1 MVLLKLLN
9 SLEFS
14 DNNRLNRGFQHKPQ
28 TFPLKSI
35 CQNIYEKTSEIHY
48 TLYNL
53 VKTSV
58 LSVASVTV
66 KYYMF
71 RLQMNYL
78 RSWFSFVKQNKHP
91 GEWKTRHIITQYLP
105 RVSIF
110 RVISTCI
117 LKSRSLYIFLNKWR
131 FVVEEDISSEMC
143 FLSSRVFIVH
153 CRLSHA
159 GGVRH
164 DPQRFMGKTVTVP
177 HFNRETVEFASRKR
191 NESNPGIKT
200 LLPFPKTITEESD
213 FENFQDLIVAL
224 DACYWFHKAI
234 SRSLSRFGDDRAI

>member
-35 CQNIYEKTSEIHY
+35 CQNIYEKTGEIHY

-71 RLQMNYL
+71 CLQMNYL

-91 GEWKTRHIITQYLP
+91 G
-105 RVSIF
+105 
-110 RVISTCI
+110 
-117 LKSRSLYIFLNKWR
+117 
-131 FVVEEDISSEMC
+131 SEKQGT
-143 FLSSRVFIVH
+143 SSRNIY
-153 CRLSHA
+153 L
-159 GGVRH
+159 
-164 DPQRFMGKTVTVP
+164 
-177 HFNRETVEFASRKR
+177 EFQFSGLYPLA
-191 NESNPGIKT
+191 
-200 LLPFPKTITEESD
+200 F
-213 FENFQDLIVAL
+213 
-224 DACYWFHKAI
+224 
-234 SRSLSRFGDDRAI
+234 